1 MLKEKDLV
9 VGDIYMA
16 KEVDKFLDYIIDMG
30 DLKYTDK
37 EYGRMLCVLTFC
49 PFELVAM
56 DSDSVRMVPR
66 SEFGFGALVMDK
78 KDMFSFFVK
87 YHRVEYIED
96 DGIEKF
102 IYSNGTTIC
111 ILDDGSKGVARLKK
125 NDKYDV
131 NTGETVALL
140 KAKRAQAL
148 EEKKE
153 MDGFIKFLTRELGHA
168 LKQKEKAALKAD
180 NLLKQ
185 IKRFLLF

>member
-168 LKQKEKAALKAD
+168 MKQKEKAALKVD

-185 IKRFLLF
+185 IKRF

>member
-9 VGDIYMA
+9 VGAIYMA
-16 KEVDKFLDYIIDMG
+16 KEADKFLDYIVDMG
-30 DLKYTDK
+30 DLKYTEQ
-37 EYGRMLCVLTFC
+37 EYRRMLCMLANC
-49 PFELVAM
+49 PFELVSMNA
-56 DSDSVRMVPR
+56 DSVKMIPR
-66 SEFGFGALVMDK
+66 SKLGFGALAMDK

-87 YHRVEYIED
+87 YQRVEYIED

-148 EEKKE
+148 EEKNE
-153 MDGFIKFLTRELGHA
+153 MDSFIKFLTRELGHA
-168 LKQKEKAALKAD
+168 MKQKEKAALKAD

-185 IKRFLLF
+185 IKRF